1 LLLPIFFCGCG
12 YTTRGF
18 VSQEKTIVIPPAVNK
33 IDITAD
39 SRKYAAYTTFP
50 ILLEKRLTNAIVN
63 KFNID
68 GHLKVTKQ
76 ESQSLKLVCDIVGY
90 TKEAVRFT
98 NADDV
103 VEQRLRLKVHIA
115 LTDSSGKSIKAK
127 DIEGEASFFLSGPN
141 RKTETAAQEI
151 LIDDTARRILESVVE
166 EW

>member
-1 LLLPIFFCGCG
+1 MKGFL
-12 YTTRGF
+12 YTEANINE
-18 VSQEKTIVIPPAVNK
+18 VKSWIE
-33 IDITAD
+33 
-39 SRKYAAYTTFP
+39 SAY
-50 ILLEKRLTNAIVN
+50 
-63 KFNID
+63 
-68 GHLKVTKQ
+68 
-76 ESQSLKLVCDIVGY
+76 IVGY